1 MASLID
7 PNTQKMEI
15 DSAIPQDK
23 RNKVAQ
29 QFMIG
34 TGATIKGSLAE
45 EYMKVRSYERSV
57 CEGMGDDDVH
67 PEIVEWIIDAAL
79 ESKSTGFVGPYKAPL
94 PTEGPQGQKP
104 IIKGGAWKDT
114 RNPAKELPDYDG
126 SVFPKVWY
134 FTDAKGAKKSICP
147 KSKDFFRN
155 LYTAISLGGAKEPED
170 VYVPT
175 SYTVNPDKAFSLDV
189 DKFVRHRMFQITSA
203 PIVHGEPESTDCDG
217 SFEMIDMLQA
227 GAENVVVRD
236 PATKQLM
243 RKGKD
248 GKFIPVG
255 EEDEITKNQL
265 RAAHKCYGTGFKD
278 DKNCKNFMFECLL
291 SQDANAL
298 QACLSRWAQDAANTG
313 KSPFELQKE
322 DIQNLHPVLALR
334 ILQQFGFRKYRVFD
348 EVAGGQLY
356 KVESVKHW
364 LQNYMATKFDNAEVQ
379 KMFHDAKTNT
389 ILKYLDL
396 VSQFVNANPAIINK
410 DYSGSSAEAVGKQ
423 PVSDFARK
431 LGLNMYIPVP
441 SRSAVAYDFNR
452 LRGFLQTKPQRSPF
466 QLVGNNVSFPFGQ
479 MMTPGAGVGLLQ
491 GGGSK
496 CDYVI
501 KAFTQ
506 AGNTT
511 GAQLMQHYLTSII
524 SDLGKKGKTLADS
537 DHKNLQKQLQKLAE
551 EESSLIRTLCYLDE
565 YNRLLAT
572 LGDYASKTVTL
583 SEINA
588 CKFAERYNL
597 LDGKY
602 HNTENLLLEVIAKI
616 QNIAGSSDSR
626 KFEPL
631 DFQN

>member
-7 PNTQKMEI
+7 PNTHKMEI
-15 DSAIPQDK
+15 DLALPNDK

-34 TGATIKGSLAE
+34 TGATVKGSLAE
-45 EYMKVRSYERSV
+45 EYMKARAFERSS
-57 CEGMGDDDVH
+57 CDGMDENDVH
-67 PEIVEWIIDAAL
+67 PEIIEWIVDAAL
-79 ESKSTGFVGPYKAPL
+79 NFKPSAEDKAKKSAVMGEIKKLGPLVPL
-94 PTEGPQGQKP
+94 E
-104 IIKGGAWKDT
+104 GGAWKDT
-114 RNPAKELPDYDG
+114 RDPAQELPDFDG
-126 SVFPKVWY
+126 SVFKNVLY
-134 FTDAKGAKKSICP
+134 FTADGSKKSYCP
-147 KSKDFFRN
+147 TSKDFFRK
-155 LYTAISLGGAKEPED
+155 LYSEILVQGKSSDLKDLKSGPSDRKE
-170 VYVPT
+170 
-175 SYTVNPDKAFSLDV
+175 FSLDV
-189 DKFVRHRMFQITSA
+189 DRFVRHRMFQITSA
-203 PIVHGEPESTDCDG
+203 PIVHGEPDCDDADG

-236 PATKQLM
+236 PATKKLM
-243 RKGKD
+243 RRGKD
-248 GKFIPVG
+248 GKYVAVG
-255 EEDEITKNQL
+255 EEDEITKDQL
-265 RAAHKCYGTGFKD
+265 RAAHKCYGTGYQD

-291 SQDANAL
+291 SQDAGAL
-298 QACLSRWAQDAANTG
+298 QACLSKWANDSANNG
-313 KSPFELQKE
+313 KSLFELQQE
-322 DIQNLHPVLALR
+322 DIKNLHPVLALR

-364 LQNYMATKFDNAEVQ
+364 LHNFMATKFDQAEVQ
-379 KMFHDAKTNT
+379 KMFHDGKTNT

-396 VSQFVNANPAIINK
+396 VSQFVNANPAILNK

-423 PVSDFARK
+423 PVSEYARK
-431 LGLNMYIPVP
+431 LGLNQYIPVT
-441 SRSAVAYDFNR
+441 SRSAVSYDFNR
-452 LRGFLQTKPQRSPF
+452 LRGYLQAKPMRAPF
-466 QLVGNNVSFPFGQ
+466 QLSASNVSFPFGS

-511 GAQLMQHYLTSII
+511 GAQLMEHYLNSII
-524 SDLGKKGKTLADS
+524 LDLQKKGKTLATKDS
-537 DHKNLQKQLQKLAE
+537 DNLKAQLKKLAE
-551 EESSLIRTLCYLDE
+551 TETSLIRTLCFIDE

-572 LGDYASKTVTL
+572 LGDYSSKTVTL
-583 SEINA
+583 NEINS

-602 HNTENLLLEVIAKI
+602 HSTENLLLEVIAKI
-616 QNIAGSSDSR
+616 QNLGGAGDSR

-631 DFQN
+631 NLEN